1 MIKKDP
7 IGDLDKYLSC
17 YLNQFRAGAI
27 EIQDDTKL
35 PTFLH
40 FAVKY
45 EMKELIKTL
54 LNLPGGPQ
62 MATMTNS
69 DGLNARDLAVHS
81 GNLELANLLKDPK
94 IPRQNYEFPVL
105 KSKRSSQEEEQYLSS
120 DFNSTA
126 AVLDDLSIRESQQ
139 KLDYL
144 NNQNEDE
151 YLYDIPRKVEQCY
164 VVPPAPRP
172 VEKFKMKYVT
182 MTPRSPQDPI
192 IPLPGVPPPLPQSR
206 HELLSD
212 LRKSSSIEEILP
224 EPEKQ
229 PLQPP
234 QPPSRPVNV
243 SIDNSEANSSEPPKS
258 PLLDTCIVNPFPLTY
273 VPQNEQKSSA
283 QAKDRLKTELSQ
295 VQSQL
300 IKGQIS
306 LVEAENKFEE
316 WKASLLYTLVT
327 ETEPTAVAQ
336 LSKQW
341 EKMLTS
347 AQKNADES
355 TLKIDQSNEKSL
367 RKKFTKLIKSGGKK
381 KNADSKYSTLPSMPL
396 RLKNRHK
403 SATSVPTVVS
413 PAESQP
419 DMLLRNK
426 SCSISV
432 SETGSRHSDSD
443 STCSSAAFEKHDLNI
458 SD

>member
-45 EMKELIKTL
+45 GMKELIKTL

-105 KSKRSSQEEEQYLSS
+105 KSKRSSQEEEQGLSS
-120 DFNSTA
+120 EINSIVA
-126 AVLDDLSIRESQQ
+126 LDADRQSQQ

-172 VEKFKMKYVT
+172 VEKVKMKC
-182 MTPRSPQDPI
+182 S
-192 IPLPGVPPPLPQSR
+192 
-206 HELLSD
+206 
-212 LRKSSSIEEILP
+212 
-224 EPEKQ
+224 
-229 PLQPP
+229 
-234 QPPSRPVNV
+234 NV
-243 SIDNSEANSSEPPKS
+243 Q
-258 PLLDTCIVNPFPLTY
+258 F
-273 VPQNEQKSSA
+273 
-283 QAKDRLKTELSQ
+283 
-295 VQSQL
+295 
-300 IKGQIS
+300 
-306 LVEAENKFEE
+306 
-316 WKASLLYTLVT
+316 
-327 ETEPTAVAQ
+327 
-336 LSKQW
+336 
-341 EKMLTS
+341 
-347 AQKNADES
+347 
-355 TLKIDQSNEKSL
+355 
-367 RKKFTKLIKSGGKK
+367 
-381 KNADSKYSTLPSMPL
+381 
-396 RLKNRHK
+396 
-403 SATSVPTVVS
+403 
-413 PAESQP
+413 
-419 DMLLRNK
+419 
-426 SCSISV
+426 
-432 SETGSRHSDSD
+432 
-443 STCSSAAFEKHDLNI
+443 
-458 SD
+458 

>member
-45 EMKELIKTL
+45 GMKELIKTL

-105 KSKRSSQEEEQYLSS
+105 KSKRSSQEEEQGLSS
-120 DFNSTA
+120 DFNSIVA
-126 AVLDDLSIRESQQ
+126 LDADRQSQH

-182 MTPRSPQDPI
+182 MAPRSPQDPT
-192 IPLPGVPPPLPQSR
+192 PEVPPPLPQSR

-224 EPEKQ
+224 EPEKKIEKK
-229 PLQPP
+229 
-234 QPPSRPVNV
+234 PPSRPVQV
-243 SIDNSEANSSEPPKS
+243 SSLDNSEAVGAASEPPKS
-258 PLLDTCIVNPFPLTY
+258 PLLDIVNPFPLTY
-273 VPQNEQKSSA
+273 VSCTEQKNSP
-283 QAKDRLKTELSQ
+283 KDQLKAELLQ
-295 VQSQL
+295 VQSQF
-300 IKGQIS
+300 IRGQIS

-316 WKASLLYTLVT
+316 WKASLLNTLVT

-341 EKMLTS
+341 EKMLTT

-355 TLKIDQSNEKSL
+355 TTTVKIDQSNEKSL

-381 KNADSKYSTLPSMPL
+381 KTADSKYSTLPSMPL

-413 PAESQP
+413 PAESQLE
-419 DMLLRNK
+419 MLRNQSQPEMLRNK
-426 SCSISV
+426 SCSV

>member
-1 MIKKDP
+1 MYWHPQNDSPIVIKKDP

-45 EMKELIKTL
+45 GMKELIKTL

-105 KSKRSSQEEEQYLSS
+105 KSKRSSQEEEQGLSS
-120 DFNSTA
+120 DFNSIVA
-126 AVLDDLSIRESQQ
+126 LDADRQSQH

-172 VEKFKMKYVT
+172 VEKVKMKYVT
-182 MTPRSPQDPI
+182 MAPRSPQDPI
-192 IPLPGVPPPLPQSR
+192 ILPGVPPPLPQSR

-234 QPPSRPVNV
+234 PRPVNV
-243 SIDNSEANSSEPPKS
+243 SIDNSEAATASEPPKS
-258 PLLDTCIVNPFPLTY
+258 PLLDIVNPFPLTY
-273 VPQNEQKSSA
+273 VSCNEQTNSP
-283 QAKDRLKTELSQ
+283 KDQLKAEFLQ

-341 EKMLTS
+341 EKMLTT

-355 TLKIDQSNEKSL
+355 TVKIDQSNEKSL

-381 KNADSKYSTLPSMPL
+381 KIADSKYSTLPSMPL

-419 DMLLRNK
+419 DMLRNK

-432 SETGSRHSDSD
+432 SETGSRLSDSD